1 MFLDF
6 NEFSLQNLDSCMS
19 AKKSSFFKKRSFL
32 GAAGI
37 LTLKRKKNVM
47 AALLLRIFFRER
59 RKKAGILKMC
69 AQLNDLSDDKLR
81 NKRRH
86 PFSLPFSQIFHI
98 CNNAT
103 KLKPGLREKTSLK
116 KKSFAI

>member
-86 PFSLPFSQIFHI
+86 PFSLPF
-98 CNNAT
+98 
-103 KLKPGLREKTSLK
+103 
-116 KKSFAI
+116 FANFSYLQQRYKIETGFA